1 MKKLPVGFIKLKIR
15 FLNLLDFFVYREDFE
30 LRKLKQLKQSSSNH
44 EQWMKTDWNL
54 RAKRNP
60 FYFVRTV
67 KNQSEEDFWESGYAD
82 RNAILESK
90 SIKERFGKRSDNLK
104 VLEIGCGIG
113 RILIPMSEKFQESIG
128 IDISQ
133 EMVNIG
139 KQKTKNYSNC
149 KILLNNGMDLS
160 DLSSNYFDFCY
171 SFIVF
176 QHIPKKLIIKNYIK
190 EVARILKPSSC
201 FRFQVRGMHLV
212 DPIKLRL
219 LEKIGKK
226 ESICSEDTWLG
237 VQFSSQEM
245 QNIAEEFGFEIIEES
260 GEDTE
265 YYWLTFCLKEKQL
278 KP

>member
-1 MKKLPVGFIKLKIR
+1 
-15 FLNLLDFFVYREDFE
+15 
-30 LRKLKQLKQSSSNH
+30 
-44 EQWMKTDWNL
+44 MKTDWNL

-82 RNAILESK
+82 RNVILECK
-90 SIKERFGKRSDNLK
+90 PIKEKLGEKFYELK
-104 VLEIGCGIG
+104 VLEIGCVIG
-113 RILIPMSEKFQESIG
+113 RILIPMSEKFQEATG
-128 IDISQ
+128 VDISQ

-176 QHIPKKLIIKNYIK
+176 QHIPEKQIVKNYIK
-190 EVARILKPSSC
+190 EVAEKKP
-201 FRFQVRGMHLV
+201 
-212 DPIKLRL
+212 
-219 LEKIGKK
+219 
-226 ESICSEDTWLG
+226 ICPQNTWIG

-245 QNIAEEFGFEIIEES
+245 HEIAEEFDFEVIEES

-265 YYWLTFCLKEKQL
+265 YYWLTFCLK
-278 KP
+278 